1 VCNHMA
7 RYHIPQL
14 PSVDTSLLMQ
24 ALEAAGCFALVL
36 ECVPAPIAAAATQ
49 AVGIPTIG
57 IGAGPFCSG
66 QVLVFHDL
74 LGMMSHPH
82 HAQVCYLSSLTCR

>member
-1 VCNHMA
+1 MV
-7 RYHIPQL
+7 I
-14 PSVDTSLLMQ
+14 
-24 ALEAAGCFALVL
+24 
-36 ECVPAPIAAAATQ
+36 ECVPAPIAAAVTE

-57 IGAGPFCSG
+57 IGAGPACSG

-82 HAQVCYLSSLTCR
+82 HAQVRRPQLCCTSLLQSDNCPGCLHERGAHDVV

>member
-1 VCNHMA
+1 
-7 RYHIPQL
+7 
-14 PSVDTSLLMQ
+14 MQ
-24 ALEAAGCFALVL
+24 ALEAAGCFAIVL

-49 AVGIPTIG
+49 ALGIPTIG
-57 IGAGPFCSG
+57 IGAGPMCSG

-82 HAQVCYLSSLTCR
+82 HAQVRGASQLAAVSPNEGV

>member
-1 VCNHMA
+1 MTSH
-7 RYHIPQL
+7 HTPQF
-14 PSVDTSLLMQ
+14 PNADTSLLAQ
-24 ALEAAGCFALVL
+24 ALEGAGCFALVV
-36 ECVPAPIAAAATQ
+36 ECVPPPIAAAATQ

-57 IGAGPFCSG
+57 IGAGPLCSG

-82 HAQVCYLSSLTCR
+82 HAQVCCLSSLACW